1 MRIIQTKFNEHGP
14 VQIQDHGSA
23 FLVSYPDQNNLGYQ
37 REKTF
42 TKVIGADAWNRAQ
55 AFASQMGNLRHKSQR
70 GGE

>member
-1 MRIIQTKFNEHGP
+1 MRIIQTKYTEYGP

-23 FLVSYPDQNNLGYQ
+23 FIVSYPDQNNPGFQ

-55 AFASQMGNLRHKSQR
+55 AYAAEKRR
-70 GGE
+70 GK